1 MWLRESRNLCELP
14 GREGLTKLPHSEIV
28 QRFIIFLAEPWN
40 SPAAMITKILFNQ
53 TSKVQMVRTGFLIKI
68 HIRLLERFK
77 RTISD
82 KLHLIFSCEQRTN
95 IWVKVNQYDSSVCW
109 QGLLGLVHE
118 CSEHDIDTD
127 FWHGSLQTVR
137 TRCVTSVVQSLE
149 QVLLIFSCHSKR
161 PQGNLTIE
169 KMEKIESPASQ
180 GFFHANSVWL
190 LHTRPSDTSVSV
202 SKSRKELPWL
212 DILSVSKLNITRK
225 QRRIN

>member
-14 GREGLTKLPHSEIV
+14 GREGLTKLPLSEIV

-118 CSEHDIDTD
+118 CSEQDIDTIY
-127 FWHGSLQTVR
+127 SL
-137 TRCVTSVVQSLE
+137 TSHFRPKNLNQKE
-149 QVLLIFSCHSKR
+149 AILLFIMSCLLMD
-161 PQGNLTIE
+161 N
-169 KMEKIESPASQ
+169 KI
-180 GFFHANSVWL
+180 
-190 LHTRPSDTSVSV
+190 
-202 SKSRKELPWL
+202 
-212 DILSVSKLNITRK
+212 
-225 QRRIN
+225 